1 VGHDAS
7 RDGGALSCE
16 GQSIHR
22 DSQHSLDSTVLLY
35 HSSLGS
41 IFLYIPSHVCLPNAK
56 IGMIN
61 FKRSYFILC
70 SNVVRY
76 G

>member
-22 DSQHSLDSTVLLY
+22 DSQHSLDSTVN
-35 HSSLGS
+35 S
-41 IFLYIPSHVCLPNAK
+41 
-56 IGMIN
+56 
-61 FKRSYFILC
+61 
-70 SNVVRY
+70 
-76 G
+76 